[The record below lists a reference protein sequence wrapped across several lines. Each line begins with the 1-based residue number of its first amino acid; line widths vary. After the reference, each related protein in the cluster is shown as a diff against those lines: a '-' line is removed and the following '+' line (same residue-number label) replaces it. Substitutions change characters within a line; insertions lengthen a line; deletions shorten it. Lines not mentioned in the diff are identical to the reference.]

1 MFQSFDFMRT
11 PIISLLLIVVI
22 QFMSF
27 AQNDLKESIITI
39 SKNKPSIPLIID
51 VQLNDRLQLEVIASL
66 ETRSNRAPI
75 TIYNGKEIYQITV
88 KKQEGDT
95 TIYAF
100 PAQDAEWRIAYNEH
114 FSEARGWWINYN
126 KKTPV
131 RYPIHLTNAFYEPT
145 DEVTNPPT
153 QISGKWKVL
162 FQPGTPDEEM
172 LVGVFQQEGGNCVY
186 GSFLS
191 ETGDYRYLHG
201 YAVNG
206 KLHLQTYTGYW
217 AFVVEAQ
224 LNSNNEMTGVFY
236 SGGKSSTPFKAT
248 KDETVQ
254 LRDEAEL
261 TYLIKRDERVV
272 LNNLMKLNGRKANL
286 DFSKKGQVTLIQ
298 IMGTWC
304 PNCIDETNLLSALKE
319 KYGPQGLEIIA
330 LGFEVGTDSKKQRSR
345 LKKFVK
351 DLEVNYPVYLAGTS
365 SKEAAATF
373 FPMLNGIMSFPTS
386 ILVDR
391 QGKIIAIHTGF
402 SGPAT
407 GTAYTEL
414 VEKFKQ
420 EIEGALYE

>member
-1 MFQSFDFMRT
+1 MRNAIFGILFIFLNGFLGHT
-11 PIISLLLIVVI
+11 QYYFATQPNGVLLPYIAEI
-22 QFMSF
+22 
-27 AQNDLKESIITI
+27 
-39 SKNKPSIPLIID
+39 
-51 VQLNDRLQLEVIASL
+51 QLNDRLQIQVNVTLAEKNPKS
-66 ETRSNRAPI
+66 PI
-75 TIYNGKEIYQITV
+75 TIYNGKEVYQLSV
-88 KKQEGDT
+88 KKRIGDT
-95 TIYAF
+95 IVYQF
-100 PAQDAEWRIAYNEH
+100 PAQDAEWQIAYNDD

-126 KKTPV
+126 KKVPV
-131 RYPIHLTNAFYEPT
+131 RYPVHLYMTLSEMIPKPDTNFPELF
-145 DEVTNPPT
+145 
-153 QISGKWKVL
+153 GRWKVL
-162 FQPGTPDEEM
+162 FEPGTPNEEV
-172 LVGVFQQEGGNCVY
+172 LVGVFQQEMNGRIF

-201 YAVNG
+201 YAANG

-224 LNSNNEMTGVFY
+224 INSNDEMTGVFY
-236 SGGKSSTPFKAT
+236 SGGKSSTQFKAM

-272 LNNLMKLNGRKANL
+272 LNNLIKLNGRKTNL

-304 PNCIDETNLLSALKE
+304 PNCIDETNLLRTLKE
-319 KYGPQGLEIIA
+319 SYGPKGLEIIA
-330 LGFEVGTDSKKQRSR
+330 LGFEVGADTKKQRSR
-345 LKKFVK
+345 LKKFAK

-365 SKEAAATF
+365 SKEAAAAY

-391 QGKIIAIHTGF
+391 HGKIIAIHTGF

-407 GTAYTEL
+407 GTAYKEL
-414 VEKFKQ
+414 VQKFKQ

>member
-1 MFQSFDFMRT
+1 MRFF
-11 PIISLLLIVVI
+11 IYIVVI
-22 QFMSF
+22 LFHANFLF
-27 AQNDLKESIITI
+27 AQNATTLPFIAEI
-39 SKNKPSIPLIID
+39 
-51 VQLNDRLQLEVIASL
+51 QLNDRLQIQVIVALAEKNPNS
-66 ETRSNRAPI
+66 PI
-75 TIYNGKEIYQITV
+75 TIYNGKEVYQLSV
-88 KKQEGDT
+88 KKRIGDT
-95 TIYAF
+95 IVYQF
-100 PAQDAEWRIAYNEH
+100 PAQDAEWRVAFEKN

-126 KKTPV
+126 KKVPV
-131 RYPIHLTNAFYEPT
+131 RYPVHLYMTLSEMIPKPDTIFPELF
-145 DEVTNPPT
+145 
-153 QISGKWKVL
+153 GKWKVV
-162 FQPGTPDEEM
+162 FEPGTRNEEV
-172 LVGVFQQEGGNCVY
+172 LVGVFQQEMNGRIF

-201 YAVNG
+201 YAANG

-217 AFVVEAQ
+217 AFVVEAD
-224 LNSNNEMTGVFY
+224 LNGSNEMTGVFY

-248 KDETVQ
+248 RDETVQ
-254 LRDEAEL
+254 LRNEAEL

-272 LNNLMKLNGRKANL
+272 LNNLIKLNGRKTNL

-304 PNCIDETNLLSALKE
+304 PNCIDETNLLRALKE
-319 KYGPQGLEIIA
+319 TYGPKGLEIVA
-330 LGFEVGTDSKKQRSR
+330 LGFEVGNDSKKQRSR
-345 LKKFVK
+345 LKKFAK
-351 DLEVNYPVYLAGTS
+351 DLQVNYPVYLAGTS
-365 SKEAAATF
+365 SKEAAAAY

-420 EIEGALYE
+420 EIEGALNE

>member
-1 MFQSFDFMRT
+1 MRNAIFGILFIFLNGFLGHT
-11 PIISLLLIVVI
+11 QDYFATQPNGVLLPYIAEI
-22 QFMSF
+22 
-27 AQNDLKESIITI
+27 
-39 SKNKPSIPLIID
+39 
-51 VQLNDRLQLEVIASL
+51 QLNDRLQIQVNVTLAEKNPKS
-66 ETRSNRAPI
+66 PI
-75 TIYNGKEIYQITV
+75 TIHNGKEVYQLSV
-88 KKQEGDT
+88 KKRIGDT
-95 TIYAF
+95 IVYQF
-100 PAQDAEWRIAYNEH
+100 PAQDAEWRVAFEKD

-126 KKTPV
+126 KKIPV
-131 RYPIHLTNAFYEPT
+131 RYPVHLYMTLSEMIPKPDTIFPELF
-145 DEVTNPPT
+145 
-153 QISGKWKVL
+153 GRWKVL
-162 FQPGTPDEEM
+162 FEPGTPNEEV
-172 LVGVFQQEGGNCVY
+172 LVGVFQQEMNGRIF

-201 YAVNG
+201 YAANG

-224 LNSNNEMTGVFY
+224 INSNDEMTGVFY
-236 SGGKSSTPFKAT
+236 SGGKSSTAFKAM

-272 LNNLMKLNGRKANL
+272 LNNLIKLNGRKTNL

-304 PNCIDETNLLSALKE
+304 PNCIDETNLLRTLKE
-319 KYGPQGLEIIA
+319 SYGPKGLEIIA
-330 LGFEVGTDSKKQRSR
+330 LGFEVGADTKKQRSR
-345 LKKFVK
+345 LKKFAK

-365 SKEAAATF
+365 SKEAAAAY

-414 VEKFKQ
+414 VQKFKQ